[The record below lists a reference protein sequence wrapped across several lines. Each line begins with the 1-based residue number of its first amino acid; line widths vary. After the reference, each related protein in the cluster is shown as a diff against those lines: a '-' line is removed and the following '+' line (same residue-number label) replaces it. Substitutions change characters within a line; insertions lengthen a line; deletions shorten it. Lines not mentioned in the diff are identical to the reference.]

1 MPLLNLGF
9 FQRNSRGPAE
19 TSSEEPGPDG
29 LSAESEDLEG
39 GDGTDEED
47 AESPNGDTP
56 VALRRLA
63 SMLDS
68 GTSVGPAVAR
78 LTSMLDSGTSVGT
91 AVAEPEGPEPESVS
105 EHSAE
110 PDTDPGTEAVA
121 SSPGSTVLTT
131 EGTDSQSSVFA
142 PPQPQQPTVFL
153 PAEAGKGE
161 DVGSVNLELE
171 QLRAEAEAAK
181 TAFSTLQQELNDRVA
196 EARRAED
203 EARAVPHPVSWTH
216 VCATR
221 HGVARIAR
229 ALRLACDTPAFRG
242 ASTGCS
248 VRRTQQRPRAHRR
261 GFERPGRR
269 RLAP

>member
-203 EARAVPHPVSWTH
+203 EARATTH
-216 VCATR
+216 VCAR
-221 HGVARIAR
+221 GMAYSLARFAWR
-229 ALRLACDTPAFRG
+229 AIRQLFEAPAL
-242 ASTGCS
+242 S
-248 VRRTQQRPRAHRR
+248 VRRTRGRAHIVRKT
-261 GFERPGRR
+261 RP
-269 RLAP
+269 